1 MNSHNIK
8 SFYPSP
14 SSQPGVAYES
24 VTLKKECKIFFVV
37 LCLPCISLGWYCQE
51 NVFKVGGFGKN
62 IYMWRGWV
70 NLPPEALLWRTMVL
84 WQGRIH
90 NIKYILSFGLREG
103 HLRFIVYSHLRM
115 NLPVVSIIYSCHIM
129 SSHVLP
135 PRKTLISLVKK
146 DLFIKTMS
154 ACQCYILTP
163 GVNYCLICDN
173 QQWYLPWKSICYKA
187 ASVTKHK
194 LSKKDVSNFF
204 PCIFPEKML
213 NQNSAKR

>member
-37 LCLPCISLGWYCQE
+37 LCLLCISLGWYCQE

-103 HLRFIVYSHLRM
+103 HLRFNSVFPSQDESTCSFYYLFLSHHVKSCTPPKKNSYLSCQERFVY
-115 NLPVVSIIYSCHIM
+115 
-129 SSHVLP
+129 
-135 PRKTLISLVKK
+135 
-146 DLFIKTMS
+146 
-154 ACQCYILTP
+154 
-163 GVNYCLICDN
+163 
-173 QQWYLPWKSICYKA
+173 
-187 ASVTKHK
+187 
-194 LSKKDVSNFF
+194 
-204 PCIFPEKML
+204 
-213 NQNSAKR
+213 